1 MSSKV
6 AVEKEFVDTI
16 AEQVAS
22 WVDDAVERW
31 MAEFDSVLQ
40 DPHLT
45 PLGKLQAI
53 TAIVARYRHLHGQGE
68 SPMRQT
74 SRAAGWGVC

>member
-22 WVDDAVERW
+22 CVDDAVERW

-40 DPHLT
+40 DSHLP

-68 SPMRQT
+68 SPVRQT
-74 SRAAGWGVC
+74 TRAAGWGVC